1 VQHLWTIDA
10 FDLLELSFTP
20 SHQSRIRL
28 QYHVHSYQ
36 GLCGHCV
43 AIYLSAPSC
52 VLWCSSRFPTAS
64 VVAAVADTNSYTQ
77 LHLFASCWPN
87 HICVFDVDV
96 FVLFSDGILHQEVMM
111 LNFFPQLNESE
122 FSSNHE
128 FVFIIDR
135 SGVYYQT
142 VLSFDTCLFT
152 L

>member
-1 VQHLWTIDA
+1 
-10 FDLLELSFTP
+10 
-20 SHQSRIRL
+20 
-28 QYHVHSYQ
+28 
-36 GLCGHCV
+36 
-43 AIYLSAPSC
+43 
-52 VLWCSSRFPTAS
+52 
-64 VVAAVADTNSYTQ
+64 
-77 LHLFASCWPN
+77 
-87 HICVFDVDV
+87 VFDTDV
-96 FVLFSDGILHQEVMM
+96 FVLFSDGILRQEVMM